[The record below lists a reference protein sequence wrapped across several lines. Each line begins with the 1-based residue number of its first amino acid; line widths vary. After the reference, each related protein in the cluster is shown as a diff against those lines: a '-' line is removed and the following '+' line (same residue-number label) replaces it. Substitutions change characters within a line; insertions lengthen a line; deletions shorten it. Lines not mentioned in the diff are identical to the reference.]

1 MLPLLPYYYILQ
13 ILMLGQYSTGKTT
26 FIQYLLERDF
36 PGIRIGPE
44 PTTDRFMAIM
54 HGTEER
60 TTPGHAV
67 AIQADKPF
75 TALSRF
81 GSAFLSKFEVAELD
95 SPILRKMSIIDTPG
109 VLAGAKQRIG
119 RAYDFPTIIEW
130 FAAKADRILLLF
142 DAHKLDISDEFK
154 AAIEMLKGHDDKI
167 RCVLNKAD
175 KVNQSSLMR
184 VYGALM
190 WSLGKVIQT
199 PEVLRV
205 YIGSFWDQPYQH
217 TDMAKLFEKEEADL
231 FTDLRS
237 IPRNAVVRKI
247 NELLKRVRLCKVH
260 AYLIGYIRGQMPR
273 MMGKEKKQ
281 AALLAQIADGSLF
294 WEVQRRYT
302 LNQGDFPQIAKFARK
317 AEVRWALLASLCH
330 CPSVSPSPFSS
341 LAHLLHLLLLLLL
354 LPFALADVQVLEG
367 FPAARRSEA
376 EQVGRCP
383 RLKATYPHAPAPGDV
398 VRARCGEGGGR

>member
-1 MLPLLPYYYILQ
+1 MTI
-13 ILMLGQYSTGKTT
+13 
-26 FIQYLLERDF
+26 
-36 PGIRIGPE
+36 
-44 PTTDRFMAIM
+44 
-54 HGTEER
+54 
-60 TTPGHAV
+60 V
-67 AIQADKPF
+67 
-75 TALSRF
+75 
-81 GSAFLSKFEVAELD
+81 
-95 SPILRKMSIIDTPG
+95 DTPG

-119 RAYDFPTIIEW
+119 RSYDFPTIIEW

-154 AAIEMLKGHDDKI
+154 AAIMMLKGHDDKI

-237 IPRNAVVRKI
+237 VPRNAVVRKI

-281 AALLAQIADGSLF
+281 NQILAQIADGSLF

-317 AEVRWALLASLCH
+317 AEVRVEGGEREREPQGGGACACGLF
-330 CPSVSPSPFSS
+330 SPSLS
-341 LAHLLHLLLLLLL
+341 LTPTPTHS
-354 LPFALADVQVLEG
+354 PTNTDVQILEG
-367 FPAARRSEA
+367 LPAAGPLEVEEARRSPRAEA
-376 EQVGRCP
+376 PDPDAAAADHVDGARRGIGGLRRHCVQP
-383 RLKATYPHAPAPGDV
+383 
-398 VRARCGEGGGR
+398 VR

>member
-1 MLPLLPYYYILQ
+1 
-13 ILMLGQYSTGKTT
+13 
-26 FIQYLLERDF
+26 
-36 PGIRIGPE
+36 
-44 PTTDRFMAIM
+44 M
-54 HGTEER
+54 HGEEER

-75 TALSRF
+75 TALNRF
-81 GSAFLSKFEVAELD
+81 GSSFLSKFEVAELD
-95 SPILRKMSIIDTPG
+95 SPILRKMTIVDTPG

-119 RAYDFPTIIEW
+119 RSYDFPTIIEW

-154 AAIEMLKGHDDKI
+154 AAIMMLKGHDDKI

-237 IPRNAVVRKI
+237 VPRNAVVRKI

-281 AALLAQIADGSLF
+281 NQILAQIADGSLF

-317 AEVRWALLASLCH
+317 AEVR
-330 CPSVSPSPFSS
+330 V
-341 LAHLLHLLLLLLL
+341 
-354 LPFALADVQVLEG
+354 
-367 FPAARRSEA
+367 
-376 EQVGRCP
+376 
-383 RLKATYPHAPAPGDV
+383 
-398 VRARCGEGGGR
+398 EGGEREREPQGGGACACGLFSPPPLTHSHPHTPTNKHRRTNSGRTSSRWTSRS